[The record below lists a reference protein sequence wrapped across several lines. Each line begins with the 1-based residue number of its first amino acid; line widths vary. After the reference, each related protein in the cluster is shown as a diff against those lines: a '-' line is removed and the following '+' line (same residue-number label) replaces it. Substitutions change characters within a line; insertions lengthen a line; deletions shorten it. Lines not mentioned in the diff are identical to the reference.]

1 MVIWSASV
9 VINLSPDE
17 ACVKRT
23 SGVLPLPETDLSYC
37 LLMLSHLLQQYQDC
51 HSWLRA
57 HSLPTRILLPPAH
70 SEPACHRTGTEA
82 RLVNLPEP
90 G

>member
-1 MVIWSASV
+1 MWSASV

-23 SGVLPLPETDLSYC
+23 SGVLPLSEPDLSYC
-37 LLMLSHLLQQYQDC
+37 LATLSHLLQQHQDC

-57 HSLPTRILLPPAH
+57 HSLPILILLPPAH
-70 SEPACHRTGTEA
+70 SEPASHRTGTEA
-82 RLVNLPEP
+82 RLVSLPEP